1 MAYKQNVWIF
11 MNSFISYMLY
21 LLSFRLIKSSKWNIS
36 PKKLS
41 HSDALNSSLI
51 SAIFGN
57 DTHYN
62 YTLLCKCFFA
72 MKFQM
77 QIAILINPPISDFYM
92 KPSFFNI
99 SLNWIRSV
107 LLISMFWMVIWYH
120 MYKIQM
126 YSWRIE
132 HLLVEEFYIQ
142 KSTKN
147 ETVRFWEDENH
158 SSYTLHFSSHAFYC
172 HCLHEWMNDREY

>member
-1 MAYKQNVWIF
+1 

-132 HLLVEEFYIQ
+132 VMKNRTFVGWRILYTKKHEKWNSEILRRW
-142 KSTKN
+142 KS
-147 ETVRFWEDENH
+147 
-158 SSYTLHFSSHAFYC
+158 
-172 HCLHEWMNDREY
+172 